1 MNFKND
7 MEKFLNRSNLRYCL
21 ILNVL
26 IVIGCSSQQT
36 DLKTD
41 KMINKT
47 LLEAVEARDI
57 SSVITVLKENPS
69 LETKNND
76 GETPLMRAVYNQDNA
91 IATVLINAGANVNA
105 QDKMLNSPF
114 LYAGAEGNL
123 EIVKLALNHGAN
135 FGVYNRYGGSA
146 LIPAAEKGHLDVV
159 KLLVNTPNYP
169 KDHINNLG
177 WTALLEAVILSDGGK
192 VHVNIVKALIA
203 GGCNVNIADK
213 NGVTSLAHAKKRGY
227 TEMIQVLEE
236 AKGK

>member
-1 MNFKND
+1 
-7 MEKFLNRSNLRYCL
+7 
-21 ILNVL
+21 
-26 IVIGCSSQQT
+26 
-36 DLKTD
+36 
-41 KMINKT
+41 MINKT

>member
-1 MNFKND
+1 
-7 MEKFLNRSNLRYCL
+7 MEKNKNRSNLRYCSILYVL
-21 ILNVL
+21 ILM
-26 IVIGCSSQQT
+26 GCSSKQT

-41 KMINKT
+41 KMKDKT
-47 LLEAVEARDI
+47 LMEAVEAGDI
-57 SSVITVLKENPS
+57 DNVIALLKEKPS
-69 LETKNND
+69 LETKNID
-76 GETPLMRAVYNQDNA
+76 GETPLMRAVYNQDNV

-213 NGVTSLAHAKKRGY
+213 NGITSLAHAKKSGY
-227 TEMIQVLEE
+227 TEMIKVLEE